1 MANCGSRWP
10 IMELAFHLSIT
21 KKYSPHSSG
30 CTARQRLAPELAW
43 RSASASWNGTAAGSG
58 WNPTPAKERR
68 SFLRFPT
75 LRSTPLRRIEMAGD
89 GEPRK
94 VHILLIEDNPGDV
107 ALIRMA
113 LRNAGLD
120 CDLTVIDEGGDAMAF
135 VQQQGK
141 YGASR
146 APDLAILDLNLPKND
161 GLEILAAMRENQA
174 FVEVPVAVLS
184 SSSWPRDRTKL
195 EVFNIARYITK
206 PPDLDEFMRIG
217 LILKELLAAG

>member
-1 MANCGSRWP
+1 
-10 IMELAFHLSIT
+10 
-21 KKYSPHSSG
+21 
-30 CTARQRLAPELAW
+30 
-43 RSASASWNGTAAGSG
+43 
-58 WNPTPAKERR
+58 
-68 SFLRFPT
+68 
-75 LRSTPLRRIEMAGD
+75 MAGD

-120 CDLTVIDEGGDAMAF
+120 CDLTVIDEGGEAMAF

-161 GLEILAAMRENQA
+161 GLEILAAMRGNQP
-174 FVEVPVAVLS
+174 FVEVPVAILS